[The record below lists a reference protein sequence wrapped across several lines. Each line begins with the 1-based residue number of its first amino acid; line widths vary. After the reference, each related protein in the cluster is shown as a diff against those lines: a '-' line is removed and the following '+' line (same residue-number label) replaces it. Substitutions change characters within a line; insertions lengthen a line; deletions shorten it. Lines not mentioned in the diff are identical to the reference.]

1 MGMWS
6 WVCPWVIVC
15 ADSASPCGVAGAVSL
30 LHDLKKR
37 AFLVA
42 RDFLAPL
49 AQRGRKNRKSQS
61 LMPR

>member
-6 WVCPWVIVC
+6 WVCPWLIAC
-15 ADSASPCGVAGAVSL
+15 ADSASLCGVTGAVSL
-30 LHDLKKR
+30 LHDLEER

-49 AQRGRKNRKSQS
+49 AQSGGKNRKSKS